1 VPAVA
6 GVVAAVREWGAG
18 HTVLVPGAAGW
29 HAVARRAAEE
39 VRAAGLAV
47 SVVPARSPVQVLAAL
62 AVHDP
67 ARGRTEDV
75 IAMAEAAAGCRHG
88 RLELAAEEALTMV
101 GRCRPGDVLG
111 LLDDDVA
118 LIGDDPVPVGVEV
131 LDRLLSAGGELV
143 TLLSGAAV
151 PDGLVAGLTGHLA
164 RRWPLVE
171 VAAHHGGQPGYLL
184 VGVE

>member
-1 VPAVA
+1 VA
-6 GVVAAVREWGAG
+6 GVVAAVRERGAL
-18 HTVLVPGAAGW
+18 HTVLVPA
-29 HAVARRAAEE
+29 AVAWHPVAVRAAEE

-88 RLELAAEEALTMV
+88 RVEVATEEALTVV

-111 LLDDDVA
+111 LVDDDVV
-118 LIGDDPVPVGVEV
+118 LIADDPAAVGVEV
-131 LDRLLSAGGELV
+131 LDRLLSGGGELV
-143 TLLSGAAV
+143 TLVSGAAV
-151 PDGLVAGLTGHLA
+151 PDGLVDGLTGHLA

-171 VAAHHGGQPGYLL
+171 VAAHHGGQRGGYLL